1 MERALPSLLLIAG
14 FAPGGGDRLGSM
26 TRGSSPARVLPQPA
40 LDHFARLVQRRLG
53 RFLPGEPLI
62 ELRHM
67 PGGGGA
73 RAAQWLSEQG
83 AGGASVLALLPARF
97 YRNAALGL
105 HGANIRAPALMAIGG
120 RIEEEF
126 VCVSR
131 PEAGRWPFRAGT
143 VFGAAGPGH
152 TSHLHARWLEQASGA
167 KFRLIPGFRD
177 PGEAL
182 RAMQRGEI
190 DAWCGLGWEEA
201 RARLGNAPSGIVP
214 FARLTA
220 PGSRSR
226 LPSVADA
233 ASFFLEPL
241 WREIAGFFAFEG
253 VLSAA
258 LMTGAKTPAHF
269 IDALRSGFA
278 AMMRDAD
285 VRREAL
291 RRNLGL
297 DPVAPA
303 RIDQA
308 LKAMAALS
316 PPAREMLRTLDAGG
330 G

>member
-1 MERALPSLLLIAG
+1 MAQPSNRLLLIAG
-14 FAPGGGDRLGSM
+14 FAPGGGDRLGAMS
-26 TRGSSPARVLPQPA
+26 RGAAPARVLPVPA
-40 LDHFARLVQRRLG
+40 LDHFARLVQRQFG
-53 RFLPGEPLI
+53 RFLPDNPQI

-73 RAAQWLSEQG
+73 RAAQWLAGQG
-83 AGGASVLALLPARF
+83 DDNVITILPARL
-97 YRNAALGL
+97 YRNAALAL
-105 HGANIRAPALMAIGG
+105 HGADIELSGLKPLGG

-126 VCVSR
+126 VFVCR
-131 PEAGRWPFRAGT
+131 DALRRWAFPAGT

-152 TSHLHARWLEQASGA
+152 VSYLHARWLQAASSV

-177 PGEAL
+177 TGEAL

-201 RARLGNAPSGIVP
+201 RGRLGHASSGITP

-220 PGSRSR
+220 PGSVSR
-226 LPSVADA
+226 LPAVPDA
-233 ASFFLEPL
+233 MNFSSSPL
-241 WREIAGFFAFEG
+241 WREASGFLAFEG
-253 VLSAA
+253 ALSAV
-258 LMTGAKTPAHF
+258 LMVRSQTAAPIVA
-269 IDALRSGFA
+269 ALRTGFA
-278 AMMRDAD
+278 AMMRDAG

-308 LKAMAALS
+308 LTSMAALS
-316 PPAREMLRTLDAGG
+316 PQARKALQDLDRGG
-330 G
+330 E